1 MHLSWGSWWEGG
13 GEIWAGCLGGEE
25 GELWRGLNVDVHHVT
40 LVVLVVTQ
48 RQQDDVAL
56 VDPDLLA
63 KLAADVAESAG
74 SVEALRLQAAV
85 SKMSSARVS
94 PALSWPVGGSVWGG
108 ETAGWP
114 LPGLG
119 P

>member
-1 MHLSWGSWWEGG
+1 MVRAGG
-13 GEIWAGCLGGEE
+13 GGGGAAGSC
-25 GELWRGLNVDVHHVT
+25 NVHHVT

-74 SVEALRLQAAV
+74 TVEALRLQTAV
-85 SKMSSARVS
+85 SRWVVSTCIDNGISSRGRRPAREMSGCFVAASRAPGWS
-94 PALSWPVGGSVWGG
+94 SGG
-108 ETAGWP
+108 
-114 LPGLG
+114 
-119 P
+119 

>member
-1 MHLSWGSWWEGG
+1 M
-13 GEIWAGCLGGEE
+13 
-25 GELWRGLNVDVHHVT
+25 RGLYVDLHHVT

-48 RQQDDVAL
+48 RQQNDVAL

-85 SKMSSARVS
+85 SKMSSAHVW
-94 PALSWPVGGSVWGG
+94 PALSWPVRGSVWGEKHQAALSG
-108 ETAGWP
+108 A
-114 LPGLG
+114 LG

>member
-1 MHLSWGSWWEGG
+1 MGG
-13 GEIWAGCLGGEE
+13 GGC
-25 GELWRGLNVDVHHVT
+25 NIHHVT

-74 SVEALRLQAAV
+74 AVEALRLQAAV
-85 SKMSSARVS
+85 SRMVVSTYTYTASGVSAGR
-94 PALSWPVGGSVWGG
+94 GGR
-108 ETAGWP
+108 P
-114 LPGLG
+114 L
-119 P
+119 

>member
-1 MHLSWGSWWEGG
+1 MGG
-13 GEIWAGCLGGEE
+13 HDGQPGLCFGRHGERGRGGCSI
-25 GELWRGLNVDVHHVT
+25 HHVT

-74 SVEALRLQAAV
+74 AVEALRLQAAISKQVV
-85 SKMSSARVS
+85 STCTP
-94 PALSWPVGGSVWGG
+94 PAAPCRGGAAAPRRETKCLEVLSRN
-108 ETAGWP
+108 EA
-114 LPGLG
+114 PGM
-119 P
+119 